1 MAKQELLGI
10 LNLVKIVLVK
20 FSDEQA
26 DSKAMRSSYLGRQN
40 SWVPIEKCE
49 TEILIKKGSAS
60 PSIKRTQFLLTLVW
74 TSTVLKVQGLSLE
87 QGIIDLDLQK

>member
-60 PSIKRTQFLLTLVW
+60 PSIKRFVNI
-74 TSTVLKVQGLSLE
+74 SMDICCS
-87 QGIIDLDLQK
+87 